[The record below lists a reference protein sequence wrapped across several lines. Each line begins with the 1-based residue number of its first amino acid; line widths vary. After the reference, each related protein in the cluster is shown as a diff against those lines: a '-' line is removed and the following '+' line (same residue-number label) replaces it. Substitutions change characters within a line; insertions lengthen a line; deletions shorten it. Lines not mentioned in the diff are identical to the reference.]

1 MWRVCDLMLFIRIV
15 CSVLV
20 SITVISSAISYGQGR
35 RIQPGDR
42 LTITVLDREDL
53 TRTVVVRPDGTIQY
67 PFMGS
72 EDLNGFTLNRLRT
85 IITLQLTRSLGSP
98 PQAVDVLWAE
108 DAFLDQIRVSVLGQ
122 VFSPGVIRVEQE
134 AGIQGA
140 ITAAGGLLPI
150 ARQDDIKLRRLTN
163 QGKAVLDV
171 NLARFLETGDLS
183 YLPDLEAGDIIVVPG
198 GEISSLVSI
207 EGGVNSP
214 GQYPV
219 LPGAKVYD
227 MIIQAG
233 GFSDGARKHD
243 VLLLKPS
250 RRNDVKRKF
259 TINISELL
267 RTGQEPLSPPVEPGD
282 LIVVRKRFFT
292 ASRIVAISGVGSVLS
307 ILTLVLYR
315 RY

>member
-1 MWRVCDLMLFIRIV
+1 MWRVGDLMLFIRIV

-35 RIQPGDR
+35 QIQSGDR

-72 EDLNGFTLNRLRT
+72 EDLNGFSLNRLRT
-85 IITLQLTRSLGSP
+85 VITLQLTRSLGSP

-108 DAFLDQIRVSVLGQ
+108 DPFLDQIKVSVLGQ

-150 ARQDDIKLRRLTN
+150 ARQDGIKLRRLTN
-163 QGKAVLDV
+163 QGQAVLDV
-171 NLARFLETGDLS
+171 NLTRFLETGDLS
-183 YLPDLEAGDIIVVPG
+183 YLPDLEDGDIIVVPG
-198 GEISSLVSI
+198 GETSLVSI

-250 RRNDVKRKF
+250 GRNDVKRKF
-259 TINISELL
+259 TINISDLL

-315 RY
+315 R

>member
-1 MWRVCDLMLFIRIV
+1 MWRVGDLMLFIRIV

-35 RIQPGDR
+35 QIQSGDR

-72 EDLNGFTLNRLRT
+72 EDLNGFSLNRLRT
-85 IITLQLTRSLGSP
+85 VITLQLTRSLGSP

-108 DAFLDQIRVSVLGQ
+108 DAFLDQIKVSVLGQ

-150 ARQDDIKLRRLTN
+150 ARQDGIKLRRLTN
-163 QGKAVLDV
+163 QGQAVLDV
-171 NLARFLETGDLS
+171 NLTRFLETGDLS
-183 YLPDLEAGDIIVVPG
+183 YLPDLEDGDIIVVPG
-198 GEISSLVSI
+198 GETSLVSI

-250 RRNDVKRKF
+250 GRNDVKRKF
-259 TINISELL
+259 TINISDLL

-315 RY
+315 R

>member
-1 MWRVCDLMLFIRIV
+1 MWRVGDLMLFIRIV

-20 SITVISSAISYGQGR
+20 SITVITSAISYGQGR
-35 RIQPGDR
+35 QIQSGDR

-108 DAFLDQIRVSVLGQ
+108 DAFLDQIKVSVLGQ

-140 ITAAGGLLPI
+140 IAAAGGLLPI
-150 ARQDDIKLRRLTN
+150 ARQDGIKLRRLTN
-163 QGKAVLDV
+163 QGQAVLDV

-183 YLPDLEAGDIIVVPG
+183 YLPDLEDGDIIVVPG
-198 GEISSLVSI
+198 GETSLVSI

-250 RRNDVKRKF
+250 GRNDVKRKF
-259 TINISELL
+259 TINISDLL

-315 RY
+315 R

>member
-1 MWRVCDLMLFIRIV
+1 MWRVGDLMLFIRIV

-35 RIQPGDR
+35 QIQSGDR

-72 EDLNGFTLNRLRT
+72 EDLNGFSLNRLRT
-85 IITLQLTRSLGSP
+85 VITLQLTRSLGSP

-108 DAFLDQIRVSVLGQ
+108 DPFLDQIKVSVLGQ

-150 ARQDDIKLRRLTN
+150 ARQDGIKLRRLTN
-163 QGKAVLDV
+163 QGQAVLDV
-171 NLARFLETGDLS
+171 NLTRFLETGDLS
-183 YLPDLEAGDIIVVPG
+183 YLPDLEDGDIIVVPG
-198 GEISSLVSI
+198 GETSLVSI

-250 RRNDVKRKF
+250 GRNDVKRKF
-259 TINISELL
+259 TINISDLL
-267 RTGQEPLSPPVEPGD
+267 RTGQEPLGPPVEPGD

-315 RY
+315 R

>member
-1 MWRVCDLMLFIRIV
+1 MWRVGDLMLFIRIV

-35 RIQPGDR
+35 QIQSGDR

-72 EDLNGFTLNRLRT
+72 EDLNGFSLNRLRT
-85 IITLQLTRSLGSP
+85 VITLQLTRSLGSP

-108 DAFLDQIRVSVLGQ
+108 DAFLDQIKVSVLGQ

-150 ARQDDIKLRRLTN
+150 ARQDGIKLRRLTN
-163 QGKAVLDV
+163 QGQAVLDV
-171 NLARFLETGDLS
+171 NLTRFLETGDLS
-183 YLPDLEAGDIIVVPG
+183 YLPDLEGGDIIVVPG
-198 GEISSLVSI
+198 GETSLVSI

-250 RRNDVKRKF
+250 GRNDVKRKF
-259 TINISELL
+259 TINISDLL
-267 RTGQEPLSPPVEPGD
+267 RIGQEPLSPPVEPGD
-282 LIVVRKRFFT
+282 LIVVRKQFFT

-315 RY
+315 R

>member
-1 MWRVCDLMLFIRIV
+1 MWRVGDPMLFIRIV

-20 SITVISSAISYGQGR
+20 SITVISSATSYGQGR
-35 RIQPGDR
+35 RIQLGDR

-108 DAFLDQIRVSVLGQ
+108 DAFLDQIKISVLGQ

-150 ARQDDIKLRRLTN
+150 ARQGDIKLRRLTN
-163 QGKAVLDV
+163 QGQVVLDV

-183 YLPDLEAGDIIVVPG
+183 YLPNLEDGDIIVVPG
-198 GEISSLVSI
+198 GEVSSLVSI

-250 RRNDVKRKF
+250 GRNDVKRKF
-259 TINISELL
+259 TINISDLL
-267 RTGQEPLSPPVEPGD
+267 RIGQEPLSPPVEPGD

-292 ASRIVAISGVGSVLS
+292 VSRIVAISGAGSLLS

-315 RY
+315 R

>member
-72 EDLNGFTLNRLRT
+72 EDLNGFSLNRLRT

-98 PQAVDVLWAE
+98 PQAIDVLWAE
-108 DAFLDQIRVSVLGQ
+108 DAFLDQIKVSVLGQ
-122 VFSPGVIRVEQE
+122 VFSPGVIRVEEE

-163 QGKAVLDV
+163 QGMAVLDV

-183 YLPDLEAGDIIVVPG
+183 YLPDLKDGDIIVVPG
-198 GEISSLVSI
+198 GEISSLVNI

-219 LPGAKVYD
+219 PPGAKVYD

-233 GFSDGARKHD
+233 GFSDDARKHD
-243 VLLLKPS
+243 VRLLKPS
-250 RRNDVKRKF
+250 GRNEIKREY
-259 TINISELL
+259 IVNISEWL
-267 RTGQEPLSPPVEPGD
+267 RTGKEPLSPPVEPGD

-292 ASRIVAISGVGSVLS
+292 ASRIVGITGFTSVFS
-307 ILTLVLYR
+307 ILYLFVYR
-315 RY
+315 R

>member
-1 MWRVCDLMLFIRIV
+1 MWRVGDLMLFIRIV

-35 RIQPGDR
+35 QIQSGDR

-72 EDLNGFTLNRLRT
+72 EDLNGFSLNRLRT
-85 IITLQLTRSLGSP
+85 VITLQLTRSLGSP

-108 DAFLDQIRVSVLGQ
+108 DAFLDQIKVSVLGQ

-150 ARQDDIKLRRLTN
+150 ARQDGIKLRRLTN
-163 QGKAVLDV
+163 QGQAVLDV

-183 YLPDLEAGDIIVVPG
+183 YLPDLEDGDIIVVPG
-198 GEISSLVSI
+198 GETSLVSI

-250 RRNDVKRKF
+250 GRNDVKRKF
-259 TINISELL
+259 TIDISDLL

-292 ASRIVAISGVGSVLS
+292 ASRIVAISGAGSLLS
-307 ILTLVLYR
+307 ILTFVLYR
-315 RY
+315 R

>member
-1 MWRVCDLMLFIRIV
+1 MWRVGDLMLFIRIV

-35 RIQPGDR
+35 QIQSGDR

-72 EDLNGFTLNRLRT
+72 EDLNGFSLNRLRT
-85 IITLQLTRSLGSP
+85 VITLQLTRSLGSP

-108 DAFLDQIRVSVLGQ
+108 DAFLDQIKVSVLGQ

-150 ARQDDIKLRRLTN
+150 ARQDGIKLRRLTN
-163 QGKAVLDV
+163 QGQAVLDV

-183 YLPDLEAGDIIVVPG
+183 YLPDLEDGDIIVVPG
-198 GEISSLVSI
+198 GETSLVSI

-250 RRNDVKRKF
+250 GRNDVKRKF
-259 TINISELL
+259 TINISDLL

-315 RY
+315 R

>member
-1 MWRVCDLMLFIRIV
+1 MWRVGDLMLFIRIV

-72 EDLNGFTLNRLRT
+72 EDLNGFALNRLRT

-108 DAFLDQIRVSVLGQ
+108 DAFLDQIKVSVLGQ
-122 VFSPGVIRVEQE
+122 VFSPGVIRVEEE

-163 QGKAVLDV
+163 QGMAVLDV

-183 YLPDLEAGDIIVVPG
+183 YLPDLKDGDIIVVPG
-198 GEISSLVSI
+198 GQISSLVSI
-207 EGGVNSP
+207 EGGVINP

-243 VLLLKPS
+243 VRLLKPS
-250 RRNDVKRKF
+250 GRNDVKREF

-267 RTGQEPLSPPVEPGD
+267 RTGQEPLGPPVEPGD
-282 LIVVRKRFFT
+282 LIIVRKRFFT
-292 ASRIVAISGVGSVLS
+292 ASRIAAIAGFGSGIS
-307 ILTLVLYR
+307 ILSLILYR
-315 RY
+315 R

>member
-1 MWRVCDLMLFIRIV
+1 MWRVGDLMLFIRIV

-35 RIQPGDR
+35 QIQSGDR

-72 EDLNGFTLNRLRT
+72 EDLNGFSLNRLRT
-85 IITLQLTRSLGSP
+85 VITLQLTRSLGSP

-108 DAFLDQIRVSVLGQ
+108 DAFLDQIKVSVLGQ

-150 ARQDDIKLRRLTN
+150 ARQDGIKLRRLTN
-163 QGKAVLDV
+163 QGQAVLDV
-171 NLARFLETGDLS
+171 NLTRFLETGDLS
-183 YLPDLEAGDIIVVPG
+183 YLPDLEGGDIIVVPG
-198 GEISSLVSI
+198 GETSLVSI

-250 RRNDVKRKF
+250 GRNDVKRKF
-259 TINISELL
+259 TINISDLL
-267 RTGQEPLSPPVEPGD
+267 RIGQEPLSPPVEPRD

-292 ASRIVAISGVGSVLS
+292 ASRIVAISGVSSVLS

-315 RY
+315 R

>member
-1 MWRVCDLMLFIRIV
+1 MLFIRIV

-35 RIQPGDR
+35 QIQSGDR

-72 EDLNGFTLNRLRT
+72 EDLNGFSLNRLRT
-85 IITLQLTRSLGSP
+85 VITLQLTRSLGSP

-108 DAFLDQIRVSVLGQ
+108 DAFLDQIKVSVLGQ

-150 ARQDDIKLRRLTN
+150 ARQDGIKLRRLTN
-163 QGKAVLDV
+163 QGQAVLDV
-171 NLARFLETGDLS
+171 NLTRFLETGDLS
-183 YLPDLEAGDIIVVPG
+183 YLPDLEDGDIIVVPG
-198 GEISSLVSI
+198 GETSLVSI

-250 RRNDVKRKF
+250 GRNDVKRKF
-259 TINISELL
+259 TINISDLL

-282 LIVVRKRFFT
+282 LIVVRKRFLT

-315 RY
+315 R